1 MKRGRKACAH
11 KYAGQVIRETNIGG
25 RLGEFY
31 HKPPL
36 IWVGTELASFPFADR
51 HRVNTE
57 KFAELCLGKP
67 KGLPEASDRIS
78 LFHFV

>member
-1 MKRGRKACAH
+1 MKRGRKTRAH
-11 KYAGQVIRETNIGG
+11 KYTGQIILETTIGS

-36 IWVGTELASFPFADR
+36 IWVGTELASFPFADS

-57 KFAELCLGKP
+57 KLAELRLGKLQ
-67 KGLPEASDRIS
+67 GLPEAADLIN
-78 LFHFV
+78 LFHFI

>member
-1 MKRGRKACAH
+1 MKRGGKARAH
-11 KYAGQVIRETNIGG
+11 QHTGQVILETTIGG

-36 IWVGTELASFPFADR
+36 IWVGTELASFPFADS

-57 KFAELCLGKP
+57 KLAELRLGKLQ
-67 KGLPEASDRIS
+67 GLPEAADLTS
-78 LFHFV
+78 LFHLI